1 MSDIADRGRGGGR
14 RRRPRG
20 GLTGPMRKDR
30 DYDMDT
36 TPTRPIILAK
46 HEDREMSSQMS
57 RESRGSS
64 STSPAST
71 SRHPEKPVTVLK
83 SREEGQRPITSGV
96 SLPSIPVSTLQG
108 ETPPQ
113 PTFLHRTIEGSNK
126 LSGPQEMSRC
136 LKLIDEH
143 NQWCEQAS
151 ETLLEQTDFLVVG
164 VVGLQG
170 SGKSTILSLLAG
182 NTDTDPSR
190 NYIFPAQTREV
201 REECGHMTNGIDI
214 HVTSQRVI
222 LLDSQP
228 LLSASVLDQ
237 LIHNEKKIP
246 PEYNFAENYA
256 EIQSMQH
263 VSFLLTVCNVVLV
276 VQDWFTDMALLRFL
290 LTAEMLKPS
299 TPTHDTSSTSDDQP
313 DFYPH
318 VVFVQNKARR
328 EDFSVE
334 NFTAMQKTLANIFA
348 DSKLKIKGDVGILTG
363 RQSFGLNPSHLKTNQ
378 NLFLL
383 PQMDKQKDNSQDTL
397 MSQLPEYR
405 GYPSFQT
412 LINSLRGQILSM
424 PRDLHTHTTLSEKN
438 WFHYAARIW
447 DSIKKSQLI
456 AEYNRL
462 LF

>member
-222 LLDSQP
+222 LLDSQ
-228 LLSASVLDQ
+228 
-237 LIHNEKKIP
+237 
-246 PEYNFAENYA
+246 
-256 EIQSMQH
+256 SMQH

-348 DSKLKIKGDVGILTG
+348 DSKLKIK
-363 RQSFGLNPSHLKTNQ
+363 
-378 NLFLL
+378 
-383 PQMDKQKDNSQDTL
+383 DTL